1 MARACIFLHFSTTQ
15 AIFMCSCDDINRC
28 LLWFELIHVCA
39 LNKMAEKPI
48 LVNIELEE
56 NGSKSSVHSKVE
68 RVSVNETFRDVFN
81 SATNDVNVSKLD
93 VFASPNL
100 SRNGEVSVDCDEPIS
115 FIDQLFSDE
124 INVHARYEIG
134 PGGRHPDRRQRRPSK
149 CV

>member
-1 MARACIFLHFSTTQ
+1 MGFHSSVETEVETMVRACFFFIFRQRKQFSC
-15 AIFMCSCDDINRC
+15 AHVININGC

-100 SRNGEVSVDCDEPIS
+100 SRNGSM
-115 FIDQLFSDE
+115 
-124 INVHARYEIG
+124 
-134 PGGRHPDRRQRRPSK
+134 
-149 CV
+149 